1 MLYHIVLPVLGLFV
15 LATSVIA
22 EGFGVCYDSYDSA
35 NMPAHFRTIKQRFES
50 VRTFQTAMG
59 NQNAITVAANA
70 GLKIAAGVWLLG
82 NRYQEDLDAAIAGA
96 KANPNAVQV
105 IFIGNEELHQGW
117 NAARLTS
124 VVQDAKAKLAA
135 AGVRVPVGIV
145 QTDGDLLA
153 NPGLA
158 DLVDIVGANI
168 HPFFSGAPDSTTDPI
183 KDLKRRYEAVVAKFG
198 SKVRVTE
205 VGWPSQGGSFQGHT
219 ASAAL
224 SEKFYYDVKGWQQST
239 GTAAYYFM
247 YHDNLGKGGFES
259 YFGIAHPNGQWKFGG
274 TPVYPPT
281 DAPTTKPPAPTT
293 ATPEQTTKPPATY
306 FPTSPPT
313 TASPTITLARPTTTP
328 PPTTLAPTTNAP
340 LTTATSTTTS
350 RPVTPIV
357 TNNSTNNSTN
367 TSDIT
372 FPPQAYN
379 STSSTN
385 STNNSTNSSDITF
398 PPQAYNSTSSTNASN
413 SITFNRVNVQ
423 ATNSANGVDVGA
435 ISGVAIGGF
444 AVAAIAVIGVVRHRG
459 AQAI

>member
-1 MLYHIVLPVLGLFV
+1 MLYHVVLPVFGLFV
-15 LATSVIA
+15 FVTSVIA

-35 NMPAHFRTIKQRFES
+35 NMPGHFRTIKQRFES
-50 VRTFQTAMG
+50 VRTYQTAMG
-59 NQNAITVAANA
+59 SQNAITVAANA
-70 GLKIAAGVWLLG
+70 GLKIAAGVWLLED
-82 NRYQEDLDAAIAGA
+82 RYQVDLDAAIAGA

-117 NAARLTS
+117 SAARLTS

-168 HPFFSGAPDSTTDPI
+168 HPFFSGGPDSTTDPI

-205 VGWPSQGGSFQGHT
+205 VGWPSHGGAFQGHI
-219 ASAAL
+219 ASTAL

-328 PPTTLAPTTNAP
+328 PPTTLAP

-379 STSSTN
+379 LTSSTN

>member
-259 YFGIAHPNGQWKFGG
+259 YFGIAHPNGHQGQLEG
-274 TPVYPPT
+274 NRVNG
-281 DAPTTKPPAPTT
+281 DSKP
-293 ATPEQTTKPPATY
+293 
-306 FPTSPPT
+306 
-313 TASPTITLARPTTTP
+313 
-328 PPTTLAPTTNAP
+328 
-340 LTTATSTTTS
+340 
-350 RPVTPIV
+350 
-357 TNNSTNNSTN
+357 
-367 TSDIT
+367 
-372 FPPQAYN
+372 YN
-379 STSSTN
+379 
-385 STNNSTNSSDITF
+385 D
-398 PPQAYNSTSSTNASN
+398 
-413 SITFNRVNVQ
+413 VNVQ

-444 AVAAIAVIGVVRHRG
+444 AAAAIAVIAVVRHRR
-459 AQAI
+459 AQAIQLENERKSDAELAMLSRRSAIMML

>member
-70 GLKIAAGVWLLG
+70 GLKIAAGGWLLG

-293 ATPEQTTKPPATY
+293 NPP
-306 FPTSPPT
+306 
-313 TASPTITLARPTTTP
+313 
-328 PPTTLAPTTNAP
+328 APTTNP
-340 LTTATSTTTS
+340 
-350 RPVTPIV
+350 PE
-357 TNNSTNNSTN
+357 NNSAG
-367 TSDIT
+367 TSPSQGQLEGNRVNGDSK
-372 FPPQAYN
+372 PYN
-379 STSSTN
+379 
-385 STNNSTNSSDITF
+385 D
-398 PPQAYNSTSSTNASN
+398 
-413 SITFNRVNVQ
+413 VNVQ

-444 AVAAIAVIGVVRHRG
+444 AAAAIAVIAVVRHRR
-459 AQAI
+459 AQAIQLENERKSDAELAMLSRRSAIMML

>member
-82 NRYQEDLDAAIAGA
+82 NRYHEDLDAAIAGA

-274 TPVYPPT
+274 TPENNS
-281 DAPTTKPPAPTT
+281 AG
-293 ATPEQTTKPPATY
+293 
-306 FPTSPPT
+306 TSPSQGQLEGNRVNGDSKP
-313 TASPTITLARPTTTP
+313 
-328 PPTTLAPTTNAP
+328 
-340 LTTATSTTTS
+340 
-350 RPVTPIV
+350 
-357 TNNSTNNSTN
+357 
-367 TSDIT
+367 
-372 FPPQAYN
+372 YN
-379 STSSTN
+379 
-385 STNNSTNSSDITF
+385 D
-398 PPQAYNSTSSTNASN
+398 
-413 SITFNRVNVQ
+413 VNVQ

-444 AVAAIAVIGVVRHRG
+444 AAAAIAVIAVVRHRR
-459 AQAI
+459 AQAIQLENERKSDAELAMLSRRSAIMML

>member
-82 NRYQEDLDAAIAGA
+82 NRYHEDLDAAIAGA

-293 ATPEQTTKPPATY
+293 NPP
-306 FPTSPPT
+306 
-313 TASPTITLARPTTTP
+313 
-328 PPTTLAPTTNAP
+328 APTTNP
-340 LTTATSTTTS
+340 
-350 RPVTPIV
+350 PE
-357 TNNSTNNSTN
+357 NNSAG
-367 TSDIT
+367 TSPSQGQLEGNRVNGDSK
-372 FPPQAYN
+372 PYN
-379 STSSTN
+379 
-385 STNNSTNSSDITF
+385 D
-398 PPQAYNSTSSTNASN
+398 
-413 SITFNRVNVQ
+413 VNVQ

-444 AVAAIAVIGVVRHRG
+444 AAAAIAVIAVVRHRR
-459 AQAI
+459 AQAIQLENERKSDAELAMLSRRSAIMML